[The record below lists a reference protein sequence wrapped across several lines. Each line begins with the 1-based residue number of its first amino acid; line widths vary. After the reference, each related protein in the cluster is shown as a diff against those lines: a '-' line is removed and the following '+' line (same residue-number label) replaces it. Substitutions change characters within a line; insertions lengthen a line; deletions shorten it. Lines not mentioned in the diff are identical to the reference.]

1 MLESVGIVALVGLGS
16 YAISSLGIAKKEK
29 KKAEKAKAEAE
40 QKKTE
45 VAEQQQ
51 VLQEAATAVL
61 NATTTGGWSLVNEN
75 GEKVSIPKFTI
86 VKDN

>member
-1 MLESVGIVALVGLGS
+1 MLESVAIVTLVGLGS

-29 KKAEKAKAEAE
+29 KQAEKAKEEAAK
-40 QKKTE
+40 QKTE

-61 NATTTGGWSLVNEN
+61 NATTSGGWSLVNEQ

-86 VKDN
+86 VKD